1 MLYWRLTA
9 SFFINYFQTIL
20 TNIRSN
26 SMSDKSMPW
35 DEEALQRIEKI
46 PSFVRG
52 MAKAKIEKAAKQAGE
67 EKVTANFLDAN
78 KAKLM
83 G

>member
-1 MLYWRLTA
+1 MTD
-9 SFFINYFQTIL
+9 Q
-20 TNIRSN
+20 
-26 SMSDKSMPW
+26 SMPW

-46 PSFVRG
+46 PSFVRK
-52 MAKAKIEKAAKQAGE
+52 MAKSKIEKAAKEAGK
-67 EKVTANFLDAN
+67 EKVTAEFLDAN

>member
-1 MLYWRLTA
+1 M
-9 SFFINYFQTIL
+9 
-20 TNIRSN
+20 SN
-26 SMSDKSMPW
+26 EEFPW
-35 DEEALQRIEKI
+35 DDDALKRLENI

-52 MAKAKIEKAAKQAGE
+52 MAKKKIEKAAQAAGQSR
-67 EKVTANFLDAN
+67 VTAEFMDAN